1 MGRIIKFKDWENC
14 VVIYDHQNQR
24 WLLFRQPI
32 DVHVAHSSDEVSTVL
47 QKLEDQVE
55 SHQLYAAGF
64 VSYEAAPAF
73 DPVFKVKS
81 PDDFPLAWFGIY
93 SKPERISLPASTR
106 LRTERLL
113 WKPSISEDK
122 YDSIIRRIREYL
134 GSGDT
139 YQVNYSFRLRS
150 PFSGDPW
157 ALFVQIIEAQGSSY
171 GAFVNIPDWS
181 ICSASPELFFRL
193 SDRHLICR
201 PMKGTATR
209 GLWQAHDLE
218 QSRWLKNS
226 EKNRAEN
233 VMIVDM
239 VRNDMGKIADAG
251 SVQVPRLFDVEK
263 YPTLWQMTSTIHCIT
278 RAQLPAIFS
287 ALFPPASITGAP
299 KVRTMEI
306 ITELESSPRRIYTGS
321 IGFLAPGRRSQFN
334 VAIRTVVVDRRRD
347 CAEYGVGGGIVWDS
361 VDTAEFE
368 ECATKAKILS
378 DEIPDFDLL
387 ETILWTPAHGYF
399 LLARHLRRLQD
410 SALYFSRPVDLS
422 AIRHRL
428 ALLTLDLPPH
438 PHRIR
443 LLVSQ
448 DGEPLIESMAISPT
462 TGNHRICLAET
473 PVNSQNKFL
482 YHKTSYRHV
491 YQRALDESHGC
502 DDVLLWNRKGEVTES
517 CIANVVVEKHGEL
530 LTPPVHCGLL
540 PGTYRSLLLE
550 QKRIRE
556 EIVQVEDLPDY
567 SKIFLVNSV
576 RKMWEVSIMPGEI

>member
-239 VRNDMGKIADAG
+239 VRNDMGKIADAIDMDFVYG
-251 SVQVPRLFDVEK
+251 FVPRTSLNEMVRQQAKKIALQKMERLDHTMRLEMQELSAEEK
-263 YPTLWQMTSTIHCIT
+263 E
-278 RAQLPAIFS
+278 
-287 ALFPPASITGAP
+287 
-299 KVRTMEI
+299 KV
-306 ITELESSPRRIYTGS
+306 
-321 IGFLAPGRRSQFN
+321 
-334 VAIRTVVVDRRRD
+334 
-347 CAEYGVGGGIVWDS
+347 
-361 VDTAEFE
+361 
-368 ECATKAKILS
+368 
-378 DEIPDFDLL
+378 
-387 ETILWTPAHGYF
+387 
-399 LLARHLRRLQD
+399 LQD
-410 SALYFSRPVDLS
+410 MIDRILIDEPKYFW
-422 AIRHRL
+422 
-428 ALLTLDLPPH
+428 
-438 PHRIR
+438 
-443 LLVSQ
+443 
-448 DGEPLIESMAISPT
+448 
-462 TGNHRICLAET
+462 
-473 PVNSQNKFL
+473 K
-482 YHKTSYRHV
+482 K
-491 YQRALDESHGC
+491 
-502 DDVLLWNRKGEVTES
+502 
-517 CIANVVVEKHGEL
+517 
-530 LTPPVHCGLL
+530 
-540 PGTYRSLLLE
+540 
-550 QKRIRE
+550 
-556 EIVQVEDLPDY
+556 
-567 SKIFLVNSV
+567 
-576 RKMWEVSIMPGEI
+576 